1 MAEGIDLGLSGLA
14 SGFDWKTLVDQL
26 VEVERTPQV
35 RMFTEQQSILTR
47 KTAYDSVATQLSV
60 LQNRVDDLNDS
71 DLFDSRLATSSDE
84 DIATVSAAAGAAL
97 GTYKINISQLATA
110 AVQLGSTNIGGS
122 LSATSDVSGVV
133 LEDASF
139 SRAITAGTFT
149 VNGKQVTISADDTLQ
164 EVFDAISTA
173 TSGDVVGSY
182 DPITDKISLTSASDS
197 TIVLGSA
204 TDSSN
209 FLSVMR
215 LSNNGTDTVTSSSSL
230 GSANLSAT
238 LTGANLG
245 TTISDGGG
253 TGKFK
258 INGVEITFDD
268 ATDTISDVLSRINS
282 SDAGV
287 TASYDT
293 VNDRFLLTNK
303 ITGDMGI
310 ALEDVTGNFLAA
322 TGLTTGTLDRGDD
335 LHYRINDGGVLT
347 SHSNTITEDSS
358 GIEGLSIAVVDSGET
373 TVTVSSDTD
382 AISKV
387 ITDFID
393 AYNKAQAI
401 IDTNTASTTDATGK
415 VTAGTLAAESE
426 AYSIASDLRRMVT
439 ATFSSLTGTIKR
451 LEGLGIATN
460 GDNNNLSLSDSDKL
474 EEALANN
481 LSEVKSLFTNSTDGL
496 AVQLAA
502 YLENTVG
509 DDGTLP
515 AKQDNLDT
523 QVQSL
528 TDQINDQERLV
539 QSNREQLIATFVAM
553 ETAQQNINQQLQYLS
568 RINAG

>member
-1 MAEGIDLGLSGLA
+1 MSGLA

-35 RMFTEQQSILTR
+35 RMFTEQQTILTR

-110 AVQLGSTNIGGS
+110 AVQLGSANIGGS

-149 VNGKQVTISADDTLQ
+149 VNGKQVTISAEDTLQ

-173 TSGDVVGSY
+173 TGGDVGGTY
-182 DPITDKISLTSASDS
+182 DPVTDKISLTSASDS

-268 ATDTISDVLSRINS
+268 GTDTISDVLSRINS
-282 SDAGV
+282 SEAGV

-303 ITGDMGI
+303 VTGDMGI

-322 TGLTTGTLDRGDD
+322 TGLTTGSLDRGDD
-335 LHYRINDGGVLT
+335 LRYQINDGGVLT
-347 SHSNTITEDSS
+347 SQSNTITEDSS
-358 GIEGLSIAVVDSGET
+358 GIEGLSIAVADTGET

-393 AYNKAQAI
+393 AYNKAQAL

-451 LEGLGIATN
+451 LEGLGITTN

-474 EEALANN
+474 KEALANN

-515 AKQDNLDT
+515 TKQDNLDT

-528 TDQINDQERLV
+528 TDQINEQERLV

-568 RINAG
+568 KINAG

>member
-1 MAEGIDLGLSGLA
+1 MVEGIELGLSGLA
-14 SGFDWKTLVDQL
+14 SGFDWRTLVDQL

-60 LQNRVDDLNDS
+60 LQNRVGDLNAG
-71 DLFDSRLATSSDE
+71 DLFDSRLAVSSDK

-97 GTYKINISQLATA
+97 GTYKLNISQLATA
-110 AVQLGSTNIGGS
+110 AVQLGGANIGGS
-122 LSATSDVSGVV
+122 LSATADVSGVV
-133 LEDASF
+133 LQDASF
-139 SRAITAGTFT
+139 SRAVTAGTFT
-149 VNGKQVTISADDTLQ
+149 VNGKQVTLSADDTLQ

-173 TSGDVVGSY
+173 TSGDVVGAY
-182 DPITDKISLTSASDS
+182 DPVTDRISLTSAGNS

-209 FLSVMR
+209 FLAVMR
-215 LSNNGTDTVTSSSSL
+215 LSNNGTNTVTSSSSL

-245 TTISDGGG
+245 TAISDGGG

-268 ATDTISDVLSRINS
+268 GTDTIADVLNRINS

-303 ITGDMGI
+303 VTGDMGI

-335 LHYRINDGGVLT
+335 LRYQINDGGVLT

-358 GIEGLSIAVVDSGET
+358 GIGGLSVTIADTGET
-373 TVTVSSDTD
+373 TVTVSSDTE

-393 AYNKAQAI
+393 AYNKAQAL

-426 AYSIASDLRRMVT
+426 ANLIASDLRRMVT

-451 LEGLGIATN
+451 LEGLGITTN

-474 EEALANN
+474 HEALASN

-509 DDGTLP
+509 EDGTLP

-523 QVQSL
+523 QVQNL

-539 QSNREQLIATFVAM
+539 QSNREQLISTFVAM
-553 ETAQQNINQQLQYLS
+553 ETAQQRINQQLQFLS

>member
-1 MAEGIDLGLSGLA
+1 MVEGIELGLSGLA
-14 SGFDWKTLVDQL
+14 SGFDWRTLVDQL

-47 KTAYDSVATQLSV
+47 KSAYDSVATQLSV
-60 LQNRVDDLNDS
+60 LQNRVGDLNAS
-71 DLFDSRLATSSDE
+71 DLFDSRLAVSSDE

-97 GTYKINISQLATA
+97 GTYKVNISQLATA
-110 AVQLGSTNIGGS
+110 AVQLGGVNIGGS
-122 LSATSDVSGVV
+122 LSATADVSGVV
-133 LEDASF
+133 LQDASF
-139 SRAITAGTFT
+139 SRAVTAGTFT
-149 VNGKQVTISADDTLQ
+149 VNGKQVTLSADDTLQ

-173 TSGDVVGSY
+173 TSGDVVGAY
-182 DPITDKISLTSASDS
+182 DPVTDRISLTSAGNS

-209 FLSVMR
+209 FLAVMR
-215 LSNNGTDTVTSSSSL
+215 LSNNGTNTVTSSSSL

-245 TTISDGGG
+245 TAISDGGG

-268 ATDTISDVLSRINS
+268 GTDTIADVLNRINS

-303 ITGDMGI
+303 VTGDMGI

-335 LHYRINDGGVLT
+335 LRYQINDGGVLT

-358 GIEGLSIAVVDSGET
+358 GIGGLSVTIADTGES
-373 TVTVSSDTD
+373 TVTVSSDTE

-393 AYNKAQAI
+393 AYNKAQAL

-426 AYSIASDLRRMVT
+426 ANLIASDLRRMVT

-451 LEGLGIATN
+451 LEGLGITTN

-474 EEALANN
+474 HEALANH

-509 DDGTLP
+509 EDGTLP
-515 AKQDNLDT
+515 AKQDTLDT
-523 QVQSL
+523 QVQNL

-539 QSNREQLIATFVAM
+539 QSNREQLISTFVAM
-553 ETAQQNINQQLQYLS
+553 ETAQQRINQQLQFLS

>member
-35 RMFTEQQSILTR
+35 RMFTEQQTILTR

-110 AVQLGSTNIGGS
+110 AVQLGSANIGGS

-149 VNGKQVTISADDTLQ
+149 VNGKQVTISAEDTLQ

-173 TSGDVVGSY
+173 TGGDVGGTY
-182 DPITDKISLTSASDS
+182 DPVTDKISLTSASDS

-268 ATDTISDVLSRINS
+268 GTDTISDVLSRINS
-282 SDAGV
+282 SEAGV

-303 ITGDMGI
+303 VTGDMGI

-322 TGLTTGTLDRGDD
+322 TGLTTGSLDRGDD
-335 LHYRINDGGVLT
+335 LRYQINDGGVLT
-347 SHSNTITEDSS
+347 SQSNTITEDSS
-358 GIEGLSIAVVDSGET
+358 GIEGLSIAVADTGET

-393 AYNKAQAI
+393 AYNKAQAL

-451 LEGLGIATN
+451 LEGLGITTN

-474 EEALANN
+474 KEALANN

-515 AKQDNLDT
+515 TKQDNLDT

-528 TDQINDQERLV
+528 TDQINEQERLV

-568 RINAG
+568 KINAG

>member
-1 MAEGIDLGLSGLA
+1 MVEGIELGLSGLA
-14 SGFDWKTLVDQL
+14 SGFDWRTLVDQL

-47 KTAYDSVATQLSV
+47 KSAYDSVATQLSV
-60 LQNRVDDLNDS
+60 LQNRVGDLNAS
-71 DLFDSRLATSSDE
+71 DLFDSRLAVSSDE

-97 GTYKINISQLATA
+97 GTYKVNISQLATA
-110 AVQLGSTNIGGS
+110 AVQLGGVNIGGS
-122 LSATSDVSGVV
+122 LSATADVSGVV
-133 LEDASF
+133 LQDASF
-139 SRAITAGTFT
+139 SRAVTAGTFT
-149 VNGKQVTISADDTLQ
+149 VNGKQVTLSADDTLQ

-173 TSGDVVGSY
+173 TSGDVVGAY
-182 DPITDKISLTSASDS
+182 DPVTDRISLTSAGNS

-209 FLSVMR
+209 FLAVMR
-215 LSNNGTDTVTSSSSL
+215 LSNNGTNTVTSSSSL

-245 TTISDGGG
+245 TAISDGGG

-268 ATDTISDVLSRINS
+268 GTDTIADVLNRINS

-303 ITGDMGI
+303 VTGDMGI

-335 LHYRINDGGVLT
+335 LRYQINDGGVLT

-358 GIEGLSIAVVDSGET
+358 GIGGLSVTIADTGES
-373 TVTVSSDTD
+373 TVTVSSDTE

-393 AYNKAQAI
+393 AYNKAQAL

-426 AYSIASDLRRMVT
+426 ANLIASDLRRMVT

-451 LEGLGIATN
+451 LEGLGITTN

-474 EEALANN
+474 HEALASN

-509 DDGTLP
+509 EDGTLP

-523 QVQSL
+523 QVQNL

-539 QSNREQLIATFVAM
+539 QSNREQLISTFVAM
-553 ETAQQNINQQLQYLS
+553 ETAQQRINQQLQFLS

>member
-26 VEVERTPQV
+26 VDVERTPQV
-35 RMFTEQQSILTR
+35 RMFTEQQTILTR
-47 KTAYDSVATQLSV
+47 KTAYESVATQLSV

-110 AVQLGSTNIGGS
+110 AVQLGTSNIGGS
-122 LSATSDVSGVV
+122 LSTTSDVSGVV

-139 SRAITAGTFT
+139 SRAFTAGTFT
-149 VNGKQVTISADDTLQ
+149 VNGKQVTIAVDDTLQ

-173 TSGDVVGSY
+173 TSGDVVGTY
-182 DPITDKISLTSASDS
+182 DPLTDKISLTSASDS

-230 GSANLSAT
+230 GSANLSAK

-245 TTISDGGG
+245 TAISDGGG

-258 INGVEITFDD
+258 INGVEITFEDS
-268 ATDTISDVLSRINS
+268 TDTISDLLSRINS
-282 SDAGV
+282 SEAGV

-303 ITGDMGI
+303 VTGDMGI

-322 TGLTTGTLDRGDD
+322 SGLTTGTLDRGDD
-335 LHYRINDGGVLT
+335 LRYQINDGGVLT

-358 GIEGLSIAVVDSGET
+358 GIDGLSITAEDAGET

-382 AISKV
+382 AISTV
-387 ITDFID
+387 ITDFIE
-393 AYNKAQAI
+393 AYNKAQSI

-451 LEGLGIATN
+451 LEGLGITTN

-474 EEALANN
+474 DEALANN

-515 AKQDNLDT
+515 TKQDNLDT
-523 QVQSL
+523 QVESL
-528 TDQINDQERLV
+528 TDQINEQERLV
-539 QSNREQLIATFVAM
+539 QSNREQLIATFVSM

>member
-35 RMFTEQQSILTR
+35 RMYTEQQSILTR